1 MKTNIASN
9 RRQLMGGFTLIE
21 IMLVLAIIAL
31 LAGTAIYKLGGVMK
45 TGEKARVKSD
55 LGTIQ
60 TALLNYKISAGSY
73 PTTEQGLSALITKPA
88 DVRAWEGPYFKGG
101 TITDPWNQ
109 EYGYRFPG
117 QNQGTSSE
125 PDIFSKGPD
134 GLENTEDDIGNW
146 KVE

>member
-73 PTTEQGLSALITKPA
+73 PTTEQGLSLSLIH
-88 DVRAWEGPYFKGG
+88 
-101 TITDPWNQ
+101 I
-109 EYGYRFPG
+109 
-117 QNQGTSSE
+117 
-125 PDIFSKGPD
+125 
-134 GLENTEDDIGNW
+134 
-146 KVE
+146 

>member
-1 MKTNIASN
+1 MKTNITSN
-9 RRQLMGGFTLIE
+9 RRYSMGGFTLIE

-31 LAGTAIYKLGGVMK
+31 LAGTAIYKLGGVLK
-45 TGEKARVKSD
+45 TGEKARVKAD

-73 PTTEQGLSALITKPA
+73 PTTEQGLAALITKPS

-101 TITDPWNQ
+101 AITDPWNQ

-117 QNQGTSSE
+117 QNQGTHKRTDHVGST
-125 PDIFSKGPD
+125 P
-134 GLENTEDDIGNW
+134 
-146 KVE
+146 